1 MNDKKSVLRS
11 SFLINFAIGLLIF
24 FAFTIGLTTKVYIG
38 GGIELYGTF
47 LLALLIL
54 ALNSPYVKHLSILSK
69 NQALVLILIAWVLI
83 NNAELGRG
91 IYERLM
97 FTLFFFLVY
106 LFISEYN
113 EWTGFC
119 LNSIKVLGI
128 VYAMLTVFFALNT
141 GLYVNIVMP
150 VFADYTSMYQQNYAF
165 LNGYLCGFT
174 PNAAINAIYILAALG
189 VCFSNVIV
197 SNRRKVTSWILPFF
211 LLGILF
217 MTGKRGHLIFCLI
230 ALVLVYFINSSED
243 IINKYS
249 KFVLITFGLV
259 IVFIIAVQY
268 IPALANVFTKFENQT
283 EMGRIDSGRFD
294 IWNYAFGSFL
304 KSPLWGH
311 GWDSFKYLFEP
322 VYGYQINV
330 HNVYIQLLT
339 DVGLLGAIPFYC
351 FFIMSFK
358 HVKKAFKFYKNS
370 TDLKAKRDIC
380 FALYIQVFFLLYCL
394 TGNPLY
400 DATPL
405 FLYIISCAIGEY
417 YYSTRNKT

>member
-128 VYAMLTVFFALNT
+128 VMREKGRTVLRELLLLELLN
-141 GLYVNIVMP
+141 YVIQM
-150 VFADYTSMYQQNYAF
+150 
-165 LNGYLCGFT
+165 
-174 PNAAINAIYILAALG
+174 
-189 VCFSNVIV
+189 
-197 SNRRKVTSWILPFF
+197 VT
-211 LLGILF
+211 ILF
-217 MTGKRGHLIFCLI
+217 M
-230 ALVLVYFINSSED
+230 
-243 IINKYS
+243 
-249 KFVLITFGLV
+249 
-259 IVFIIAVQY
+259 VQY
-268 IPALANVFTKFENQT
+268 MI
-283 EMGRIDSGRFD
+283 RI
-294 IWNYAFGSFL
+294 
-304 KSPLWGH
+304 LWL
-311 GWDSFKYLFEP
+311 SMKE
-322 VYGYQINV
+322 
-330 HNVYIQLLT
+330 
-339 DVGLLGAIPFYC
+339 
-351 FFIMSFK
+351 
-358 HVKKAFKFYKNS
+358 
-370 TDLKAKRDIC
+370 
-380 FALYIQVFFLLYCL
+380 
-394 TGNPLY
+394 
-400 DATPL
+400 
-405 FLYIISCAIGEY
+405 
-417 YYSTRNKT
+417 